1 MDGTLAVTLASG
13 GNADIV
19 RADPAS
25 GNTTPVVASRF
36 GEAGAAISPDG
47 RWLAYMSNES
57 GRPDVYVR
65 AYPAGDRRAAISI
78 NGAKSPRWSQGGD
91 ELFYIRADGELVVA
105 ALDVGE
111 RVSVRERTELFPVGP
126 FEMGQADAGATYDV
140 DPAGDKLLAIVEA
153 GTGDT
158 TGRRNRV
165 VVFNV
170 FEELKER
177 GGR

>member
-1 MDGTLAVTLASG
+1 LDGTLAVTLASG

-91 ELFYIRADGELVVA
+91 ELF
-105 ALDVGE
+105 
-111 RVSVRERTELFPVGP
+111 PVGP